1 MHYSGRSIIY
11 RHIIFFVLRMTT
23 ATASEL
29 ELLVLGMDGDD
40 VAGEDNADMS
50 DEAEPG
56 DDELKEEEAG
66 EEKEEVAE

>member
-1 MHYSGRSIIY
+1 
-11 RHIIFFVLRMTT
+11 MTT

>member
-1 MHYSGRSIIY
+1 MS
-11 RHIIFFVLRMTT
+11 T

-50 DEAEPG
+50 EEMEPG
-56 DDELKEEEAG
+56 DDELKDEDA